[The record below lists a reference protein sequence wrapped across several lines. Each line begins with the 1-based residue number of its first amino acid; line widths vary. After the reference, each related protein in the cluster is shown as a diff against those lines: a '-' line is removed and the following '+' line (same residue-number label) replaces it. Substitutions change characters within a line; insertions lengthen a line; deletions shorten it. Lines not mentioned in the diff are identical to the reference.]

1 MSDTT
6 THAESLPGDHLD
18 RLIHSHLDDSLSAE
32 GVWELEGLLR
42 DSATA
47 RARFWELAEVDGLGR
62 DAARLAWGESPA
74 DEASSGTSTSKS
86 SSKSPVGS
94 PSDHAA
100 RGGWP
105 HGRWIAAAVAGAVVS
120 SLVTLTFIPGLFTFP
135 IGSGVARGTAQTA
148 PVSPPPLATVTNARF
163 LLTNDE
169 TTPLAIGQSL
179 AAGEI
184 SLLGGAVELTLRNG
198 VVITLEG
205 PADLDLGGEMEAFLH
220 DGNVVVRM
228 PKGTDGFR
236 LKTTTAD
243 VLDLGTEFAVKASRD
258 AYTDVQVYD
267 GAVMATGRSDG
278 SSPRFPR
285 RLEAGQSARF
295 SPHGPEKPEPIL
307 YSESRFVRRLPA
319 EPGVPLL
326 PHAGLPLDAAAE
338 LRLWGRPQADAITV
352 HRAPATVSIDG
363 RLDEWQEGPGFLS
376 YRDGT
381 PSCPEWVDGR
391 MMYDGEHLY
400 IAAHVGDPEPM
411 RSVIDPA
418 IDPVDGWRGGSV
430 QVRVSTDRAMGW
442 PADGNTADYYVH
454 RQMEPTA
461 AQKAAAQNLRFAHLT
476 LWYHAA
482 SQTPCLTINHGMLLD
497 GIILNPVGARGA
509 FTRDADGKG
518 YTLEYA
524 IPWPLM
530 NCADD
535 PPRSGDRLAAVW
547 QVNWSD
553 AAGRMRREHM
563 VEVHNPHESLRIN
576 VWERA
581 ATWGRAEYQ

>member
-1 MSDTT
+1 MS
-6 THAESLPGDHLD
+6 
-18 RLIHSHLDDSLSAE
+18 SH
-32 GVWELEGLLR
+32 WRELFNRCADCLQSEADERELAALLR
-42 DSATA
+42 TS
-47 RARFWELAEVDGLGR
+47 E
-62 DAARLAWGESPA
+62 AARREYRAFMELHAALHWDSSCLAQPIA
-74 DEASSGTSTSKS
+74 PPPSGSDKS
-86 SSKSPVGS
+86 SWRW
-94 PSDHAA
+94 AA
-100 RGGWP
+100 AVMLAVTLASV
-105 HGRWIAAAVAGAVVS
+105 AAAVAILPGRRPPAPP
-120 SLVTLTFIPGLFTFP
+120 TIAAPQPQAAPLTKAAPP
-135 IGSGVARGTAQTA
+135 AQVA
-148 PVSPPPLATVTNARF
+148 PLATIVQTRF
-163 LLTNDE
+163 LISGEDGKSLE
-169 TTPLAIGQSL
+169 PGQPFAGGRLALRS
-179 AAGEI
+179 
-184 SLLGGAVELTLRNG
+184 GAVELRLRNG
-198 VVITLEG
+198 VEVVFEG
-205 PADLDLGGEMEAFLH
+205 PGEMDLLDDMSAFLY

-553 AAGRMRREHM
+553 AAGRMRRDHM
-563 VEVHNPHESLRIN
+563 VEIHNPHEPLQIN

-581 ATWGRAEYQ
+581 ATWGRAEYR